1 MTLDKLDYVLTLA
14 EERNMRRAAARLYI
28 SQPGLTAYINKL
40 ESYLGVKLFDRTK
53 SPIQITEAGALY
65 ISKMKEL
72 QQSESVLRSQL
83 MDMGNHRRAFRIG
96 IGMTRGSQWLPVLLP
111 AFQKLHPDVSVRI
124 EESSIPEL
132 ESGVANGSVDV
143 AFGAFNVA
151 FPELTYE
158 TLREELIY
166 CIVPRSAPC
175 ARDLPSHMA
184 TVYHPM
190 RVDPALLK
198 DMTFLG
204 PSPVNGFFQFTQ
216 NVYQQTE
223 LRPKDT
229 IPMSNL
235 DTAYR
240 LAALGCGALIIN
252 AFDFH
257 RQYPQLDTKLAF
269 FLLGD
274 TPTYRI
280 SRMAYRADTP
290 NADLIADLR
299 DIVYK
304 QLLPILAE
312 GCPHI

>member
-14 EERNMRRAAARLYI
+14 QERNMRRAAAKLYI

-72 QQSESVLRSQL
+72 QQSETVLRSQL
-83 MDMGNHRRAFRIG
+83 MDMGNQRRTFRIG
-96 IGMTRGSQWLPVLLP
+96 LGMTRGTQWLPVLLP
-111 AFQKLHPDVSVRI
+111 AFQKLHPEVALRVQ
-124 EESSIPEL
+124 ESGIPDL
-132 ESGVANGSVDV
+132 ESGVANGSIDV
-143 AFGAFNVA
+143 GLGAFNMA
-151 FPELTYE
+151 FPELVYE
-158 TLREELIY
+158 NLREELIY
-166 CIVPRSAPC
+166 CVVPRSAPC

-184 TVYHPM
+184 TAEHPM
-190 RVDPALLK
+190 RVDPALVK
-198 DMTFLG
+198 DLTFLG
-204 PSPVNGFFQFTQ
+204 PSPINGFFQFTQ
-216 NVYQQTE
+216 NLYQQAD
-223 LRPKDT
+223 LHPKDT

-257 RQYPQLDTKLAF
+257 RQYPQLDEKLAF

-274 TPTYRI
+274 TPAYRVC
-280 SRMAYRADTP
+280 RMAYKADTP

-299 DIVYK
+299 KIVYD
-304 QLLPILAE
+304 QLLPMLAE
-312 GCPHI
+312 GLPQL

>member
-83 MDMGNHRRAFRIG
+83 MDMGNHRRTFRIG

>member
-1 MTLDKLDYVLTLA
+1 MTLDKLDYVLALA
-14 EERNMRRAAARLYI
+14 EERNMRRAAAKLYI

-40 ESYLGVKLFDRTK
+40 EEYLGVKLFDRTK
-53 SPIQITEAGALY
+53 TPIQITEAGSLY

-72 QQSESVLRSQL
+72 QQSETVLRSQL
-83 MDMGNHRRAFRIG
+83 MDMGAQRRTFRIG

-111 AFQKLHPDVSVRI
+111 EFRRRHPEVSIRV
-124 EESSIPEL
+124 EESSIPAL
-132 ESGVANGSVDV
+132 ESSVANGSVDV
-143 AFGAFNVA
+143 AFGGFNMA
-151 FPELTYE
+151 FPELCYE
-158 TLREELIY
+158 VLREELIY

-190 RVDPALLK
+190 KIEAAALK
-198 DMTFLG
+198 DLPFLT
-204 PSPVNGFFQFTQ
+204 PSPINGFFQFTQ
-216 NVYQQTE
+216 NLQQQFN
-223 LRPKDT
+223 LHPKDT

-240 LAALGCGALIIN
+240 LAALGCGGLIIN

-257 RQYPQLDTKLAF
+257 REYPQLDTKLAF

-274 TPTYRI
+274 TPIYRL
-280 SRMAYRADTP
+280 SRMVYRP
-290 NADLIADLR
+290 NTANSDLIEDLK
-299 DIVYK
+299 DIVYRK
-304 QLLPILAE
+304 LLPILSE